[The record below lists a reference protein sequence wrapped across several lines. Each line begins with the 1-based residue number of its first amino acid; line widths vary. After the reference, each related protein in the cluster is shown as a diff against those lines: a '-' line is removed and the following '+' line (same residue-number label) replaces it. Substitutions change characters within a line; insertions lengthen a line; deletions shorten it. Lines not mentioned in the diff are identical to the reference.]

1 MMNPPYS
8 LRKNKETAHLSEIHF
23 VKHLLD
29 SLDDNARCGV
39 IVPQPAMIG
48 KNTEDKNMKKEILK
62 NHTLEGVITLNGDT
76 TFYGVG
82 TMPCIAIFKA
92 HKPHP
97 SEKRCKFINFEYDGY
112 ELRKH
117 IGIIKT
123 ERAIERKEH
132 LLKCWNDEL
141 DATSEF
147 MVKSKIK
154 PTDEWL
160 HSFYY
165 FNDEIPLE
173 NEFYKTMGDYLSFEF
188 KMIMEDR
195 ENLFK

>member
-1 MMNPPYS
+1 
-8 LRKNKETAHLSEIHF
+8 
-23 VKHLLD
+23 
-29 SLDDNARCGV
+29 
-39 IVPQPAMIG
+39 
-48 KNTEDKNMKKEILK
+48 
-62 NHTLEGVITLNGDT
+62 
-76 TFYGVG
+76 
-82 TMPCIAIFKA
+82 
-92 HKPHP
+92 
-97 SEKRCKFINFEYDGY
+97 
-112 ELRKH
+112 
-117 IGIIKT
+117 
-123 ERAIERKEH
+123 
-132 LLKCWNDEL
+132 
-141 DATSEF
+141 